1 MINIVLVDDHRL
13 IRQGI
18 RELIDKTDGLR
29 VVAEASNGEEA
40 INILLSKKNI
50 DIVLL
55 DINMPIIDG
64 IETLKEIRRL
74 FGFKVKVIILTTYHS
89 KNNVIQAI
97 KFRANGFVTKDED
110 FLNLL
115 RIIKNVYKN
124 KNYLDKYTK
133 KILHQSQDTSFK
145 EIKDLYKIKLLSSRE
160 YEILELIATGYSNI
174 EIAKELFISEKTVKN
189 HITSIYNK
197 IEVDN
202 RVKAVIFCYKNK
214 IVEI

>member
-1 MINIVLVDDHRL
+1 MINIILVDDHRL
-13 IRQGI
+13 IRQGM
-18 RELIDKTDGLR
+18 RELIDKTDELK
-29 VVAEASNGEEA
+29 VIAEASNGEEA
-40 INILLSKKNI
+40 IGILSSKQNI

-74 FGFKVKVIILTTYHS
+74 FGFKVKVIILTTYPS
-89 KNNVIQAI
+89 KNNIIQAI

-115 RIIKNVYKN
+115 KIIKNVYNN
-124 KNYLDKYTK
+124 KNYLDKYTE
-133 KILHQSQDTSFK
+133 KILHQRQDTSFK

-174 EIAKELFISEKTVKN
+174 EISKELFISEKTVKN

-197 IEVDN
+197 IEVDS
-202 RVKAVIFCYKNK
+202 RVKAVIFCYENK
-214 IVEI
+214 IIEI